1 MKERK
6 NKRKKERIKERKQ
19 ERMIER
25 NTDTANTECEGTL
38 QSDTDRI
45 SIHRARQTKQKER
58 KNDGKKNRYSEH
70 RV

>member
-1 MKERK
+1 
-6 NKRKKERIKERKQ
+6 
-19 ERMIER
+19 MIER

-58 KNDGKKNRYSEH
+58 KKERMMERKTDTVNTECEEPYNQIQTESAFRE
-70 RV
+70 

>member
-1 MKERK
+1 MESAFIEQDRQSGKKERMKERK

-45 SIHRARQTKQKER
+45 SIHRAR
-58 KNDGKKNRYSEH
+58 
-70 RV
+70 